1 MRAHQSEGFQVAL
14 LAGDEADEFAAGGVD
29 AQGGVFWQ
37 LWRGGRGLAEAQ
49 GADGLLTGG
58 VLRQMLH
65 QCITGQQQGV
75 ALLFGERGKAFDAVA
90 VFDLEAGGG
99 GAAQGGEIGQGVG
112 AFGNVFG
119 EGADVGA
126 FAALHAD
133 LGFGELEAEDLDVVD
148 MDVAGL
154 ALDIDALA
162 GVLVE
167 GFALVLEG
175 GIHGGQLLLCAEVL
189 LAGYLKLGLAD
200 FGVAG
205 GDDAAFGIT
214 GIGGLAEAEDGDV
227 GFVGIEQV
235 LGEFGGLAEADGE
248 QAGGQRIEH
257 AGVTGFFGTVEA
269 AGLLEGAVAGE
280 AGGFVEQE
288 DAVEGAFLRFHCVD
302 G

>member
-1 MRAHQSEGFQVAL
+1 
-14 LAGDEADEFAAGGVD
+14 
-29 AQGGVFWQ
+29 
-37 LWRGGRGLAEAQ
+37 
-49 GADGLLTGG
+49 
-58 VLRQMLH
+58 MLH

-75 ALLFGERGKAFDAVA
+75 ALHFGERGKVFDAVA

-99 GAAQGGEIGQGVG
+99 GTAQGGEMGQGVG

-133 LGFGELEAEDLDVVD
+133 LGFGELEAEDLDGVD

-189 LAGYLKLGLAD
+189 LAGYLKIGLAD
-200 FGVAG
+200 FGIAG

-214 GIGGLAEAEDGDV
+214 GVGSLAESEGGDV
-227 GFVGIEQV
+227 GFVGIEQI

-257 AGVTGFFGTVEA
+257 AGVAGFFGTVEA

-288 DAVEGAFLRFHCVD
+288 DAVEEAFLGFHGVD

>member
-1 MRAHQSEGFQVAL
+1 MCAHQAEGFQVAL
-14 LAGDEADEFAAGGVD
+14 LAGDEADEFAVGGVD

-37 LWRGGRGLAEAQ
+37 LWRGNRGLAEAQ
-49 GADGLLTGG
+49 GADGLFAGR
-58 VLRQMLH
+58 VLREMLH

-75 ALLFGERGKAFDAVA
+75 ALRFGERGKAFDAVA

-99 GAAQGGEIGQGVG
+99 GAAQGGKMGQGVG

-175 GIHGGQLLLCAEVL
+175 RIHGGQLLLCAEVL

-205 GDDAAFGIT
+205 GGDAAFGIA
-214 GIGGLAEAEDGDV
+214 GIGGLAEAEGGDV

-257 AGVTGFFGTVEA
+257 TGVAGFFGTVEA

-288 DAVEGAFLRFHCVD
+288 DAVEGAFLRVHGVD

>member
-1 MRAHQSEGFQVAL
+1 M
-14 LAGDEADEFAAGGVD
+14 LAGDEANEFAVGGVD
-29 AQGGVFWQ
+29 AQGGVFRQ
-37 LWRGGRGLAEAQ
+37 LWRGNRGLAEAQ

-58 VLRQMLH
+58 VLWQMLH

-75 ALLFGERGKAFDAVA
+75 ALRFAERGKAFDAVA

-99 GAAQGGEIGQGVG
+99 GTAQGGEVGQGVG
-112 AFGNVFG
+112 TFGDVFG
-119 EGADVGA
+119 ECADVGA

-133 LGFGELEAEDLDVVD
+133 LGFGELEVKDLDGVD
-148 MDVAGL
+148 ADATGL
-154 ALDIDALA
+154 ALDVDALA

-175 GIHGGQLLLCAEVL
+175 GIHGGQLLLRAEVL
-189 LAGYLKLGLAD
+189 LTGYLKIGLAD
-200 FGVAG
+200 FGIAG

-214 GIGGLAEAEDGDV
+214 GVGGLAESEGGDV
-227 GFVGIEQV
+227 GFVGIEQI

-257 AGVTGFFGTVEA
+257 AGVAGFFGTVEA

-288 DAVEGAFLRFHCVD
+288 DAVEEAFLGFHCVD

>member
-1 MRAHQSEGFQVAL
+1 M
-14 LAGDEADEFAAGGVD
+14 LAGDEANEFAVGGVD
-29 AQGGVFWQ
+29 AQGGVFRQ
-37 LWRGGRGLAEAQ
+37 LWRGNRGLAEAQ

-58 VLRQMLH
+58 VLWQMLH

-90 VFDLEAGGG
+90 AFDLEAGGG
-99 GAAQGGEIGQGVG
+99 GAAQGGEVGQGVG
-112 AFGNVFG
+112 TFGDVFG
-119 EGADVGA
+119 ECADVGA

-133 LGFGELEAEDLDVVD
+133 LGFGELEVKDLDGVD
-148 MDVAGL
+148 ADATGL

-167 GFALVLEG
+167 GFALVFEG

-189 LAGYLKLGLAD
+189 LAGYLKIGLAD
-200 FGVAG
+200 FGIAG

-214 GIGGLAEAEDGDV
+214 GVGSLAESEGGDV
-227 GFVGIEQV
+227 GFVGIEQI

-257 AGVTGFFGTVEA
+257 AGVAGFFGTVEA

-288 DAVEGAFLRFHCVD
+288 DAVEEAFLGFHGVD

>member
-1 MRAHQSEGFQVAL
+1 M
-14 LAGDEADEFAAGGVD
+14 LAGDEANEFAVGGVD
-29 AQGGVFWQ
+29 AQGGVFRQ
-37 LWRGGRGLAEAQ
+37 LWRGNRGLAEAQ

-58 VLRQMLH
+58 VLWQMLH

-75 ALLFGERGKAFDAVA
+75 ALRFGERGKAFDAVA
-90 VFDLEAGGG
+90 AFDLEAGGG
-99 GAAQGGEIGQGVG
+99 GAAQGGEVGQGVG
-112 AFGNVFG
+112 TFGDVFG
-119 EGADVGA
+119 ECADVGA

-133 LGFGELEAEDLDVVD
+133 LGFGELEVKDLDGVD
-148 MDVAGL
+148 ADATGL
-154 ALDIDALA
+154 ALDVDALA

-189 LAGYLKLGLAD
+189 LAGYLKIGLAD
-200 FGVAG
+200 FGIAG

-214 GIGGLAEAEDGDV
+214 GVGSLAESEGGDV
-227 GFVGIEQV
+227 GFVGIEQI

-257 AGVTGFFGTVEA
+257 AGVAGFFGTVEA

-288 DAVEGAFLRFHCVD
+288 DAVEEAFLGFHGVD

>member
-1 MRAHQSEGFQVAL
+1 M
-14 LAGDEADEFAAGGVD
+14 LAGDEANEFAVGGVD
-29 AQGGVFWQ
+29 AQGGVFRQ
-37 LWRGGRGLAEAQ
+37 LWRGNRGLAEAQ

-58 VLRQMLH
+58 VLWQMLH

-90 VFDLEAGGG
+90 AFDLEAGGG
-99 GAAQGGEIGQGVG
+99 GAAQGGEVGQGVG
-112 AFGNVFG
+112 TFGDVFG
-119 EGADVGA
+119 ECADVGA

-133 LGFGELEAEDLDVVD
+133 LGFGELEVKDLDGVD
-148 MDVAGL
+148 ADATGL
-154 ALDIDALA
+154 ALDVDALA

-189 LAGYLKLGLAD
+189 LAGYLKIGLAD
-200 FGVAG
+200 FGIAG

-214 GIGGLAEAEDGDV
+214 GVGSLAESEGGDV
-227 GFVGIEQV
+227 GFVGIEQI

-257 AGVTGFFGTVEA
+257 AGVAGFFGTVEA

-288 DAVEGAFLRFHCVD
+288 DAVEEAFLGFHGVD

>member
-1 MRAHQSEGFQVAL
+1 M
-14 LAGDEADEFAAGGVD
+14 LAGDEANEFAVGGVD
-29 AQGGVFWQ
+29 AQGGVCRQ
-37 LWRGGRGLAEAQ
+37 LWRGNRGLAEAQ

-58 VLRQMLH
+58 VLWQMLH

-90 VFDLEAGGG
+90 AFDLEAGGG
-99 GAAQGGEIGQGVG
+99 GAAQGGEVGQGVG
-112 AFGNVFG
+112 TFGDVFG
-119 EGADVGA
+119 ECADVGA

-133 LGFGELEAEDLDVVD
+133 LGFGALEVKDLDGVD
-148 MDVAGL
+148 ADATGL
-154 ALDIDALA
+154 ALDVDALA

-189 LAGYLKLGLAD
+189 LAGYLKIGLAD
-200 FGVAG
+200 FGIAG

-214 GIGGLAEAEDGDV
+214 GVGSLAESEGGDV
-227 GFVGIEQV
+227 GFVGIEQI

-257 AGVTGFFGTVEA
+257 AGVAGFFGTVEA

-288 DAVEGAFLRFHCVD
+288 DAVEEAFLGFHGVD